1 MLNGAS
7 YSDSFST
14 MFRIARGSMLSEQLP
29 DRDVKG
35 EDPLPKYLARA
46 QVSVVEKNSSMDER
60 VGYEML

>member
-1 MLNGAS
+1 
-7 YSDSFST
+7 
-14 MFRIARGSMLSEQLP
+14 MLSEQLP